1 MKLTFFGS
9 DIELVFEKALKN
21 LADMLNV
28 GALIREEDQYV
39 IQVDKD
45 KPVKHVSKDVV
56 NQGLE
61 DTKQHDQV
69 FIISTWG
76 GKTCFPFILIL
87 SRWYAFLKFSLV
99 KILAPFNSSQVV
111 DMRGRGYLILM
122 VMFFRQ

>member
-1 MKLTFFGS
+1 M
-9 DIELVFEKALKN
+9 FEKALKN
-21 LADMLNV
+21 LVDMLNM

-69 FIISTWG
+69 LIMSTGG
-76 GKTCFPFILIL
+76 GKTCFPFIPLP
-87 SRWYAFLKFSLV
+87 Y
-99 KILAPFNSSQVV
+99 PQQVV
-111 DMRGRGYLILM
+111 CMS
-122 VMFFRQ
+122 